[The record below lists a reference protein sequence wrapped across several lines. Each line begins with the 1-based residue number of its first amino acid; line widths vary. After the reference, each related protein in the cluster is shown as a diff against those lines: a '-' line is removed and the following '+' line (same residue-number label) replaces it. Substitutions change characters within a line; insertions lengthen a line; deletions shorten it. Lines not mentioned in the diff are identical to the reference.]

1 MKEEPLKPPNPEALF
16 RHTLI
21 SQVLNRV
28 YRGQARPE
36 AIETVAG
43 QRHLDFDGK
52 ERSVSART
60 LYRWLA
66 AYEQGGSEALAPSER
81 SGGPMALS
89 ERLLDY
95 FKAEKLADARASI
108 PELIRRARVTG
119 RIKSDE
125 KVSRA
130 TLWRALRHMGV
141 PTGRIKTPKVRDC
154 RRFAYAHRLDM
165 VLCDG
170 KHLRAGAGR
179 LKRVALFF
187 IDDATRFGLE
197 VVVGTSENTVL
208 FLRGLY
214 QCILCYGR
222 MTGLFVDNGPG
233 FIALDA
239 IEVARKLPVHLI
251 HGSAGYPEGHGKV
264 ERFNRTVFE
273 QLLRLLSGNPQIDP
287 RVEALELRLRHFLR
301 EQYNQTPHASLNG
314 ATPWERFHQDARA
327 LRFYASR
334 EQLRRAFVLHEQR
347 RVSRDHVVSVD
358 GVAYEVPLGYRGRQ
372 VMLQRHLLEGGI
384 SLLHE
389 GRLVRLAPVD
399 VHANARDRRA
409 RGREAPPLPMPP
421 PSAAQ
426 MAFDRDLGPVVDD
439 QGGCQDGQEPDIEE
453 EKP

>member
-1 MKEEPLKPPNPEALF
+1 MKEDPLKPPNPEALF

-28 YRGQARPE
+28 YRGQVRPE
-36 AIETVAG
+36 AIEAVAG
-43 QRHLDFDGK
+43 QRHVDFDGK

-81 SGGPMALS
+81 SGGPLVLS
-89 ERLLDY
+89 ESLLEY
-95 FKAEKLADARASI
+95 FKAEKLADARTSI

-119 RIKSDE
+119 RIKPSE
-125 KVSRA
+125 QVSRA
-130 TLWRALRHMGV
+130 TVWRALGHLGV

-154 RRFAYAHRLDM
+154 RRFAYAHRLEM

-170 KHLRAGAGR
+170 KHFRAGAGR

-197 VVVGTSENTVL
+197 VVVGTSENTAL

-222 MTGLFVDNGPG
+222 MIGLFVDNGPG

-264 ERFNRTVFE
+264 ERFNRTASE
-273 QLLRLLSGNPQIDP
+273 QLLRLLPGDPRIDP
-287 RVEALELRLRHFLR
+287 RVEALELRLRHYLH
-301 EQYNQTPHASLNG
+301 EQYNHEPHESLEG
-314 ATPWERFHQDARA
+314 VTPWERFHQDPRA
-327 LRFYASR
+327 LRFFESG
-334 EQLRRAFVLHEQR
+334 EQVRRGFVLHEER

-358 GVAYEVPLGYRGRQ
+358 GVAYEMPLGYRGRK
-372 VMLQRHLLEGGI
+372 VMLQRHLLEGEV

-409 RGREAPPLPMPP
+409 CGRDAPPTPMPP
-421 PSAAQ
+421 PGAAQ

-439 QGGCQDGQEPDIEE
+439 QGGCPCGHEPDIQEQD
-453 EKP
+453 P

>member
-1 MKEEPLKPPNPEALF
+1 V
-16 RHTLI
+16 
-21 SQVLNRV
+21 VL
-28 YRGQARPE
+28 
-36 AIETVAG
+36 
-43 QRHLDFDGK
+43 
-52 ERSVSART
+52 
-60 LYRWLA
+60 
-66 AYEQGGSEALAPSER
+66 SEA
-81 SGGPMALS
+81 
-89 ERLLDY
+89 LLDY

-119 RIKSDE
+119 RIKADE
-125 KVSRA
+125 RVHRG

-214 QCILCYGR
+214 QCILSYGR

-233 FIALDA
+233 FIALDS

-251 HGSAGYPEGHGKV
+251 HGSAGYPQGHGKV
-264 ERFNRTVFE
+264 ERFNRTASE
-273 QLLRLLSGNPQIDP
+273 QLLRLLPGNPKIDP
-287 RVEALELRLRHFLR
+287 RVDALELRLRHFLR
-301 EQYNQTPHASLNG
+301 ERYNHTPHESLDG
-314 ATPWERFHQDARA
+314 ATPWERFHQDPRA
-327 LRFYASR
+327 LRFYDSA
-334 EQLRRAFVLHEQR
+334 EQLRRAFVLHQER

-358 GVAYEVPLGYRGRQ
+358 GVAYEMPLGYRGRK
-372 VMLQRHLLEGGI
+372 VMLQRHLLEGDV
-384 SLLHE
+384 SVLHE

-409 RGREAPPLPMPP
+409 RGRDAPPTPMPP
-421 PSAAQ
+421 PGAAQ
-426 MAFDRDLGPVVDD
+426 MAFDQDLGPVVDD
-439 QGGCQDGQEPDIEE
+439 QGGCPCGHEPDIQEQD
-453 EKP
+453 P

>member
-1 MKEEPLKPPNPEALF
+1 MTDEPIQPPHPKMLF
-16 RHTLI
+16 RYTLV

-28 YRGQARPE
+28 YRGQACPE
-36 AIETVAG
+36 AIEAVAG

-52 ERSVSART
+52 ACSVSART

-66 AYEQGGSEALAPSER
+66 AYEQGGAEALTPKPR
-81 SGGPMALS
+81 GGGPVVLS
-89 ERLLDY
+89 QELLDY
-95 FKAEKLADARASI
+95 FQAEKLADARTSI

-119 RIKSDE
+119 RIPPGQRVDRS
-125 KVSRA
+125 
-130 TLWRALRHMGV
+130 TLWRALQHLGV

-170 KHLRAGAGR
+170 KHFRAGAGR

-187 IDDATRFGLE
+187 LDDATRFGLE
-197 VVVGTSENTVL
+197 VVVGTAENAAL

-214 QCILCYGR
+214 LCILSYGR
-222 MTGLFVDNGPG
+222 MIGLFVDNGSG

-239 IEVARKLPVHLI
+239 LEVARKLHIHLI

-264 ERFNRTVFE
+264 ERFHRTAAE

-301 EQYNQTPHASLNG
+301 EQYNQTPHESLDG
-314 ATPWERFHQDARA
+314 ATPWERFHQDPRA

-358 GVAYEVPLGYRGRQ
+358 GVAYEMPLGYRGRQ
-372 VMLQRHLLEGGI
+372 VMLQRHLLAGDI

-409 RGREAPPLPMPP
+409 HGRDAPPLPMPP

-439 QGGCQDGQEPDIEE
+439 QGGCQDGHEPDIQEE
-453 EKP
+453 NP

>member
-1 MKEEPLKPPNPEALF
+1 MKDDPLKPPNPKLLF
-16 RHTLI
+16 RQTLI

-28 YRGQARPE
+28 YRGQACPE
-36 AIETVAG
+36 AIAAVVS
-43 QRHLDFDGK
+43 QRHLDFEGK
-52 ERSVSART
+52 ACTVSVRT

-66 AYEQGGSEALAPSER
+66 AYEQGGAKALAPKR
-81 SGGPMALS
+81 RRGGPVVLS
-89 ERLLDY
+89 AALLDY
-95 FKAEKLADARASI
+95 FKAEKLADARTSI
-108 PELIRRARVTG
+108 PELIRRARVSG
-119 RIKSDE
+119 RIPPGQRVDRS
-125 KVSRA
+125 
-130 TLWRALRHMGV
+130 TLWRALQHLGV
-141 PTGRIKTPKVRDC
+141 PTGRLKTPKVRDC

-170 KHLRAGAGR
+170 KHFRAGAGR

-197 VVVGTSENTVL
+197 VVVGTAENTAL

-214 QCILCYGR
+214 LCLLAYGR
-222 MTGLFVDNGPG
+222 MIGLFVDNGSG

-239 IEVARKLPVHLI
+239 LEVARKLQIHLI

-264 ERFNRTVFE
+264 ERFHRTAAE

-301 EQYNQTPHASLNG
+301 EQYNQTPHASLDG
-314 ATPWERFHQDARA
+314 ATPWERFHQDSRA
-327 LRFYASR
+327 LRFYDSR
-334 EQLRRAFVLHEQR
+334 EQLRRAFVLHVQR

-358 GVAYEVPLGYRGRQ
+358 GVAYEMPLGYRGRQ
-372 VMLQRHLLEGGI
+372 VMLQRHLLEGDI

-409 RGREAPPLPMPP
+409 RGRDAPPVPLPP

-426 MAFDRDLGPVVDD
+426 MAFDRDLGPVVDE
-439 QGGCQDGQEPDIEE
+439 QGGCKDGHEPDIEE
-453 EKP
+453 ETP

>member
-1 MKEEPLKPPNPEALF
+1 MKDEPLKPPNPKMLF
-16 RHTLI
+16 RHTLV

-28 YRGQARPE
+28 YRGQARPD
-36 AIETVAG
+36 AIEAVAD
-43 QRHLDFDGK
+43 QRHVDFDGK
-52 ERSVSART
+52 ACSVSART

-66 AYEQGGSEALAPSER
+66 AYEQGGAEALAPNPR
-81 SGGPMALS
+81 RGGPVVLS
-89 ERLLDY
+89 EELLDY

-119 RIKSDE
+119 RIKPGQRVDRST
-125 KVSRA
+125 A
-130 TLWRALRHMGV
+130 WRALRYLGV
-141 PTGRIKTPKVRDC
+141 PTGRLKTPKVRDC

-170 KHLRAGAGR
+170 KHFRAGVGR

-197 VVVGTSENTVL
+197 VVVGTSENTAL

-214 QCILCYGR
+214 QCLLAYGR
-222 MTGLFVDNGPG
+222 MTGLFVDNGSG
-233 FIALDA
+233 FIALDS
-239 IEVARKLPVHLI
+239 IDVARKLPVHLI

-264 ERFNRTVFE
+264 ERFNRTASE
-273 QLLRLLSGNPQIDP
+273 QLLRLLPGNPQIDP

-301 EQYNQTPHASLNG
+301 ERYNHTPHESLLG
-314 ATPWERFHQDARA
+314 ATPWARFHQDPRA
-327 LRFYASR
+327 LRFYQSR
-334 EQLRRAFVLHEQR
+334 EQLRRAFVLHAQR

-372 VMLQRHLLEGGI
+372 VMLQRHLLEGGV

-399 VHANARDRRA
+399 VHANAQDRRA
-409 RGREAPPLPMPP
+409 RGRDVPPTPMPP
-421 PSAAQ
+421 PGAAQ
-426 MAFDRDLGPVVDD
+426 IAFDQDLGPVVDD
-439 QGGCQDGQEPDIEE
+439 QGGCPRGHEPDIQEQDS
-453 EKP
+453 